1 MAEEN
6 NSNGK
11 NGSVK
16 RIGENI
22 SEIKRV
28 VKEIDSLLK
37 ELKRRKNPEERKI
50 IFSSI
55 GNLREKLRNMSQDTI
70 DSVEKVPLAR
80 PLNESLKSMAKP
92 GVKPLA
98 KPPIKPLP
106 KTALKPGAVISSKPI
121 KRIKPTFLE
130 KISLKKMKMGKIKI
144 QKKKEKKPSKYVNIA
159 NKLFYNLANSLINK
173 GKFRKLGRTLVK
185 SNMEYISA
193 TYVPVIFFSTLV
205 SVIVAILVMVFL
217 LFFNVSSAPPFI
229 TSIEESLGIRFLKVF
244 WILFAVPVATYAF
257 AYFYPEL
264 EKKSLESKINQ
275 ELPFA
280 TIHMSSITSSM
291 IEPSKI
297 FSILISTGGY
307 PHLEKEFIKLQNE
320 INIYGYDLITAL
332 RNRSANSP
340 SRKLADLYNGLVTT
354 ITSGGDLPQ
363 FFEKR
368 SQTLLFEHRLEVEKS
383 AKTAETFMDIYI
395 SAVIAAPMIL
405 MLLLMMMSISGFGIS
420 LSPFMI
426 SLIMILSV
434 SIINIVFLTFL
445 HLKQPKE

>member
-1 MAEEN
+1 
-6 NSNGK
+6 
-11 NGSVK
+11 
-16 RIGENI
+16 
-22 SEIKRV
+22 
-28 VKEIDSLLK
+28 
-37 ELKRRKNPEERKI
+37 
-50 IFSSI
+50 
-55 GNLREKLRNMSQDTI
+55 
-70 DSVEKVPLAR
+70 
-80 PLNESLKSMAKP
+80 
-92 GVKPLA
+92 
-98 KPPIKPLP
+98 
-106 KTALKPGAVISSKPI
+106 
-121 KRIKPTFLE
+121 
-130 KISLKKMKMGKIKI
+130 
-144 QKKKEKKPSKYVNIA
+144 
-159 NKLFYNLANSLINK
+159 
-173 GKFRKLGRTLVK
+173 
-185 SNMEYISA
+185 MEYISA